1 MQVVRP
7 KNLMLCLWWIWS
19 MSILKSMKI
28 RSMPFDE
35 KLFSEMSPTL
45 PTENSRPADIVFLKS
60 LLYANTWLSCC
71 GRRGRWRNRWSSS
84 RWWRWGRR
92 WWARVQVDKN
102 PESGEGDEIAAEEG
116 NPEGITSRAGSEE
129 ISWKRSQVGLIR
141 IKCFFGKKFPAC
153 IGCIGNPGLS
163 GTSQGRTILSRKGYI
178 LFIFYL
184 FGKISHKWRDS
195 M

>member
-1 MQVVRP
+1 M
-7 KNLMLCLWWIWS
+7 
-19 MSILKSMKI
+19 
-28 RSMPFDE
+28 
-35 KLFSEMSPTL
+35 
-45 PTENSRPADIVFLKS
+45 
-60 LLYANTWLSCC
+60 ANTWLSCC

-129 ISWKRSQVGLIR
+129 ISWKRSQAGLIR

-153 IGCIGNPGLS
+153 VGEATRDYPGLPKAELFCPNKD
-163 GTSQGRTILSRKGYI
+163 IL
-178 LFIFYL
+178 YL
-184 FGKISHKWRDS
+184 FSICLARFRTNGEILCKLARLHKFSSGIIFERQWMFWLVNLSFAELLCNIWRYERMRLIKRAECKWRLKS
-195 M
+195 